1 MKNRAFR
8 LILFL
13 SVLLSLYSCTAH
25 KSIPYLTNMG
35 NESIENKQNSETRI
49 TINDQL
55 TIVVN
60 STTPEATV
68 AFNLNVTPTQLNGA
82 TLTMG
87 QSLQTYLVNS
97 NGMINFPIIGE
108 IKVADLT
115 KEELESLIKS
125 RIYPQYLKEEPI
137 ITIRITNF
145 RVSVLGEVNRPG
157 NFPVS
162 NERIN
167 IFEALALAGDL
178 TLYGKRN
185 NILLVREGEK
195 GKTET
200 VRLNLQDKDILQSPY
215 FYLKQNDV
223 IYVQPNKPKGNASA
237 ISSAETLSVSI
248 TSVLISLTSLLVTVL
263 K

>member
-1 MKNRAFR
+1 MKNKAFR

-13 SVLLSLYSCTAH
+13 SALFLLFSCTAH
-25 KSIPYLTNMG
+25 KSIPYLTNTG
-35 NESIENKQNSETRI
+35 NESIENKQNSETKI
-49 TINDQL
+49 AINDQL

-60 STTPEATV
+60 STTPEAAT
-68 AFNLNVTPTQLNGA
+68 AFNLASTPTQLSGA

-97 NGMINFPIIGE
+97 KGMISFPIVGDIQ
-108 IKVADLT
+108 VAGLS

-125 RIYPQYLKEEPI
+125 KVYPQYLKEEPI
-137 ITIRITNF
+137 VTIRITNF
-145 RVSVLGEVNRPG
+145 RISVLGEVNRPG

-185 NILLVREGEK
+185 NILVVRELDK
-195 GKTET
+195 GKSET
-200 VRLNLQDKDILQSPY
+200 VRLNLQDKGILQSPY

-223 IYVQPNKPKGNASA
+223 IYVQPNKQKGNASA
-237 ISSAETLSVSI
+237 ISSAETLSVSV